1 MGISADTFISVW
13 RGTAWKLKLWGRGI
27 RQLLS
32 TSNGPLNITESL
44 ILRVTRA
51 AVAAGGFTPM
61 VAEDSSGFPVGQ
73 AHSIFQRSNYST
85 VTAKSGT
92 QSVQI
97 RTDPGQAPN
106 ICGGS
111 VWFAKRRP
119 LPALVPVGKTAW
131 QRIYFYLPTA
141 FSMGYV
147 YGGSGDA
154 AEASAC
160 GGKPTDGGVTN
171 LKWMSFTP
179 DGNTSRIYFQ
189 PYIQRRQALQAV
201 NPGCRVITE
210 FGSQFI
216 QNASAAAL
224 PRDRWFSIELAVK
237 VSKTTADGF
246 IRAWVDGILQAE
258 MININTIAATDN
270 GLAEWGIG
278 DYWNGI
284 PWTDGAVGRDTFYVD
299 EIIVASDMDGYGAP
313 TATDAVGNLMIG
325 KDMLVSGLGA

>member
-1 MGISADTFISVW
+1 V
-13 RGTAWKLKLWGRGI
+13 
-27 RQLLS
+27 S
-32 TSNGPLNITESL
+32 TSNSPEIIAASRTLQA
-44 ILRVTRA
+44 VKA
-51 AVAAGGFTPM
+51 AVAAAGGFTPM
-61 VAEDSSGFPVGQ
+61 VAEDSLGFPVGQ

-106 ICGGS
+106 VCGGS
-111 VWFAKRRP
+111 VWFANRRP
-119 LPALVPVGKTAW
+119 LPALVPVGKTVW
-131 QRIYFYLPTA
+131 QRIYYYLPTA

-171 LKWMSFTP
+171 LKWMGFTP
-179 DGNTSRIYFQ
+179 DGSTSRIYFQ
-189 PYIQRRQALQAV
+189 PFIQRRQALQAV

-210 FGSQFI
+210 FGDQFI
-216 QNASAAAL
+216 TNATAAAL
-224 PRDRWFSIELAVK
+224 PRDRWFSLELAVK
-237 VSKTTADGF
+237 VSKTGDGF
-246 IRAWVDGILQAE
+246 IRAWADGIMQVE
-258 MININTIAATDN
+258 MTNISTIAASDN
-270 GLAEWGIG
+270 GMAEWGLG

-299 EIIVASDMDGYGAP
+299 EIIVASDMAGYGAP